1 MTAGFSECGGP
12 LPMVSEHE
20 LLPDL
25 FRSADRASLR
35 GQWQTVRLSRQQLG
49 LLTVASVFSSFD
61 VTAGR
66 LHWASWLA
74 AVLFAYAAWTTWV
87 IHRQNPQALWY
98 EGRALAESMKTL
110 AWKYSVRAD
119 PFTPPGDE
127 RDPDALYRL
136 QLGDVLHTFR
146 RSRALPSH
154 VDSGITPAMRRLR
167 DAPLRVRHDVYLRER
182 IRVQHEWYT
191 MKAVRCEVN
200 GRRAG
205 RLAMAFPL
213 LGVLFLV
220 LRAGG
225 WSPFDT
231 LGFVSAITAS
241 VAAWAQLRQYSP
253 LAAAYRVA
261 ADELELIRVQLASL
275 DLDDPHAEHLW
286 SQLTRD
292 AEDAVSREHTT
303 WQARREMRV

>member
-1 MTAGFSECGGP
+1 
-12 LPMVSEHE
+12 MVTERE

-25 FRSADRASLR
+25 FRAADQASLR
-35 GQWQTVRLSRQQLG
+35 GQWQTVRLSRQQLV
-49 LLTVASVFSSFD
+49 LLTAASVFSSFD
-61 VTAGR
+61 ATAGA
-66 LHWASWLA
+66 LHWTAWLA
-74 AVLFAYAAWTTWV
+74 AALFALAAWTTWV
-87 IHRQNPQALWY
+87 IHRHNPQGLWY
-98 EGRALAESMKTL
+98 EGRALAESLKTL
-110 AWKYSVRAD
+110 TWKYSVGAD

-127 RDPDALYRL
+127 RDPDAQYRL
-136 QLGDVLHTFR
+136 RLGDVLHTFR
-146 RSRALPSH
+146 RSRALPSRA
-154 VDSGITPAMRRLR
+154 DTGITPAMRRLR

-191 MKAVRCEVN
+191 AKAARCEVN

-213 LGVLFLV
+213 LGVLFLA

-261 ADELELIRVQLASL
+261 ADELELVRVQLASL

-303 WQARREMRV
+303 WQARREMRA